1 MSEFF
6 TSIQLWL
13 PGTIAMCVLVLA
25 SGFFSSSET
34 ALFSL
39 TQEDI
44 RRFRVGT
51 AAQRVV
57 AQLSHNPDRLLT
69 AVLFWNLLI
78 NLSYFAISVV
88 VSQNLIRN
96 HQQFAAG
103 AFGIFG
109 MILIIVG
116 GEVLPKS
123 VAVVFPRQLSVLFSW
138 PLVIAVRFL
147 DPISPALNRV
157 TRMARRTF
165 WPHLKREPILDADDL
180 ERAVDLT
187 NLEQHVARHERQVL
201 HNILD
206 LSEIRVEE
214 VMRPRGSY
222 VSIEPPFS
230 LAAVG
235 HESPPGDCVVLQE
248 PGTEEISE
256 AMLLLQFAHLPDD
269 SLVQKTEPVIYVP
282 WTASLAYALHLMT
295 KKFSHVASVVN
306 EYGENI
312 GIVTYDD
319 IMDTV
324 LSAEPSRARR
334 VLKREPVLEVA
345 PGKYHVEGMTTLR
358 YLARRLDLD
367 YEPESDGLLTV
378 AGMLHEELEHLPQ
391 NGDECEWLGFRFRV
405 IDASRRRQLRVM
417 VSRLETSTPWPN
429 ENEEVS
435 DE

>member
-1 MSEFF
+1 
-6 TSIQLWL
+6 
-13 PGTIAMCVLVLA
+13 MCVLVIA

-39 TQEDI
+39 SQEDI
-44 RRFRVGT
+44 RRFRVGN
-51 AAQRVV
+51 APQRIV

-88 VSQNLIRN
+88 VSQKLVRGG
-96 HQQFAAG
+96 QQFAAG

-109 MILIIVG
+109 MVLIIIG

-123 VAVVFPRQLSVLFSW
+123 IAVVFPRRISMLFSW
-138 PLVIAVRFL
+138 PLAIAVRL
-147 DPISPALNRV
+147 IDPISPGLNRI
-157 TRMARRTF
+157 TRLARRTF
-165 WPHLKREPILDADDL
+165 WPHLKKEPILDADDL

-187 NLEQHVARHERQVL
+187 NLDQEVARHERQVL

-222 VSIEPPFS
+222 VAIESPFS
-230 LAAVG
+230 LSAVG
-235 HESPPGDCVVLQE
+235 HEPPPGDCVLLQE
-248 PGTEEISE
+248 EGTEEISE
-256 AMLLLQFAHLPDD
+256 AMLLLQFAHLPE
-269 SLVQKTEPVIYVP
+269 SALPRKTEPVIHVP
-282 WTASLAYALHLMT
+282 WTASLAYTLQLMT
-295 KKFSHVASVVN
+295 GKFSHVASVVN

-334 VLKREPVLEVA
+334 VLNREPILEVA

-358 YLARRLDLD
+358 YLARRLNLD
-367 YEPESDGLLTV
+367 YEPDTDGLLTV

-391 NGDECEWLGFRFRV
+391 NGDECDCLGFRFRV
-405 IDASRRRQLRVM
+405 IDATKQRQLRVM
-417 VSRLETSTPWPN
+417 ISKLEEPSQDQLPVDR
-429 ENEEVS
+429 EEVS

>member
-1 MSEFF
+1 MNEFF
-6 TSIQLWL
+6 SSVELWL
-13 PGTIAMCVLVLA
+13 PGMIAMCVLVLA

-39 TQEDI
+39 SQEDI

-51 AAQRVV
+51 APQRVV

-78 NLSYFAISVV
+78 NLSYFSISFV
-88 VSQNLIRN
+88 VSQKLIRDE
-96 HQQFAAG
+96 QQFAGG

-109 MILIIVG
+109 MVLIIVA

-123 VAVVFPRQLSVLFSW
+123 IAVVFPRQLAVLFSW
-138 PLVIAVRFL
+138 PLAISVRL
-147 DPISPALNRV
+147 VDPVSPTLNRI

-165 WPHLKREPILDADDL
+165 WPHLKKEPILDADDL

-187 NLEQHVARHERQVL
+187 NLEKHVARHERQVL

-206 LSEIRVEE
+206 LSEIQVEE

-222 VSIEPPFS
+222 VAMEPPFS

-248 PGTEEISE
+248 PGTEELNE
-256 AMLLLQFAHLPDD
+256 AMLLLQFAHLPDKA
-269 SLVQKTEPVIYVP
+269 LVKKTEPVIHVP
-282 WTASLAYALHLMT
+282 WTASLAYTLHLMT
-295 KKFSHVASVVN
+295 GEFTHVASVVN

-334 VLKREPVLEVA
+334 VLNREPILEVA
-345 PGKYHVEGMTTLR
+345 PGKFHVEGMTTLR
-358 YLARRLDLD
+358 YLSRRLDLD
-367 YEPESDGLLTV
+367 YEPETEGLLTV
-378 AGMLHEELEHLPQ
+378 AGMLHEELQHLPR

-405 IDASRRRQLRVM
+405 IDASHRRQLRVM
-417 VSRLETSTPWPN
+417 VSKSEIEGRRPDNS
-429 ENEEVS
+429 EEVS
-435 DE
+435 S

>member
-1 MSEFF
+1 MTEFL
-6 TSIQLWL
+6 SSVELWL
-13 PGTIAMCVLVLA
+13 PGLIAMCVLVLA

-39 TQEDI
+39 SQEDI
-44 RRFRVGT
+44 RRFRVGN
-51 AAQRVV
+51 APQRVV
-57 AQLSHNPDRLLT
+57 AQLCHNPDRLLT

-78 NLSYFAISVV
+78 NLSFFAISFV
-88 VSQNLIRN
+88 VSQKLIRSE
-96 HQQFAAG
+96 QQFAGG
-103 AFGIFG
+103 AFGVFG
-109 MILIIVG
+109 MILMIVG

-123 VAVVFPRQLSVLFSW
+123 VAVVFSRRLSVLFSW
-138 PLVIAVRFL
+138 PLAISIRLL
-147 DPISPALNRV
+147 DPVSPSLNRI

-165 WPHLKREPILDADDL
+165 WPHLKKEPILDADDL

-187 NLEQHVARHERQVL
+187 NLEKHVARHERQVL

-206 LSEIRVEE
+206 LSELRVEE

-222 VSIEPPFS
+222 VAIDPPFT

-248 PGTEEISE
+248 PGTEELNE

-269 SLVQKTEPVIYVP
+269 LLVQKTEPVIHVP
-282 WTASLAYALHLMT
+282 WTASLAYTLHLMT
-295 KKFSHVASVVN
+295 GKFTHVASVVN

-334 VLKREPVLEVA
+334 VLKREPILEVA
-345 PGKYHVEGMTTLR
+345 PGKFHVEGMTTLR
-358 YLARRLDLD
+358 YLSRRLDLNYD
-367 YEPESDGLLTV
+367 PEADGLLTV
-378 AGMLHEELEHLPQ
+378 AGMLHEELEHLPR

-405 IDASRRRQLRVM
+405 IDASRRQLRVM
-417 VSRLETSTPWPN
+417 VSKTVENDSLPN
-429 ENEEVS
+429 GTEGGT